1 MSSRVSVVIPC
12 YNYARFL
19 SAAIDSALR
28 QTMRDIEIVVVDD
41 GSADDTVEVARRYG
55 DRVRCHRQENRGLSA
70 ARNTGCRIATGEY
83 FAFLDA
89 DDLWDA
95 DKLERQLAVCARDE
109 AVGLVSGQMRFVDAS
124 GGPMPGDKPGATP
137 GETLADIVRWGTA
150 APSSFM
156 VRRRCFEEVGGFDER
171 LKAMED
177 LDFCLRIA
185 RRHRIVH
192 LPEPVGSYRVH
203 GPSLSGK
210 PEKVYPSYITIF
222 ERLLHDPEACGSRGL
237 IRHRLARYR
246 YFLGTHQVKAGAV
259 REGARL
265 IRQSL
270 GTWPFVGWSL
280 DPASSWWQRL
290 GHVVKPYVL
299 LVMAQVAPQRMAG
312 SPNLDSNQS
321 VVIK

>member
-1 MSSRVSVVIPC
+1 MSRVSVIIPC

-19 SAAIDSALR
+19 PAAIDSALR
-28 QTMRDIEIVVVDD
+28 QTVRDAEIIIVDD
-41 GSADDTVEVARRYG
+41 GSTDETAQVAQRFG
-55 DRVRCHRQENRGLSA
+55 DRVRYVRQDNRGLSA
-70 ARNTGCRIATGEY
+70 ARNSGCRIATGEY

-89 DDLWDA
+89 DDLWEPE
-95 DKLERQLAVCARDE
+95 KLQRQLAVFERDP
-109 AVGLVSGQMRFVDAS
+109 AVGLVSGQMRLIDGA
-124 GGPMPGDKPGATP
+124 GAPMPGDKPGTAP
-137 GETLADIVRWGTA
+137 GETLAEIVHWGTA
-150 APSSFM
+150 APSTFM
-156 VRRRCFEEVGGFDER
+156 VRRGCFEEVRGFDEQ

-192 LPEPVGSYRVH
+192 LPDPVGSYRVH

-210 PEKVYPSYITIF
+210 PEKVYPSYIAIF
-222 ERLLHDPEACGSRGL
+222 ERLLRDPEARDSRGL
-237 IRHRLARYR
+237 IRRRLARYR
-246 YFLGTHQVKAGAV
+246 YLWGAHQMKSGAA
-259 REGARL
+259 REGASSIGR
-265 IRQSL
+265 SL
-270 GTWPFVGWSL
+270 STWPFVGWSL
-280 DPASSWWQRL
+280 DPSSSWWQRL

>member
-1 MSSRVSVVIPC
+1 MPRISVVIPC

-19 SAAIDSALR
+19 PAAIDSALR
-28 QTMRDIEIVVVDD
+28 QTVRDAEIIVVDD
-41 GSADDTVEVARRYG
+41 GSTDDTAQVAQRFG
-55 DRVRCHRQENRGLSA
+55 DRVRYYRQDNRGLSA
-70 ARNTGCRIATGEY
+70 ARNSGCRIATGEH

-124 GGPMPGDKPGATP
+124 GGPMPGDKPGTTP

-156 VRRRCFEEVGGFDER
+156 VRRHCFEEVGGFDEH

-185 RRHRIVH
+185 RRHRIVY

-222 ERLLHDPEACGSRGL
+222 ERLLRDPEARGSHGL
-237 IRHRLARYR
+237 IRHRLARCR
-246 YFLGTHQVKAGAV
+246 YLWGTHQVKAGV
-259 REGARL
+259 VHEGARF

-280 DPASSWWQRL
+280 DPSSSWWRRA
-290 GHVVKPYVL
+290 GHAAKPYAL
-299 LVMAQVAPQRMAG
+299 LVALWAAPKQVSADVALLEKQR
-312 SPNLDSNQS
+312 S
-321 VVIK
+321 